1 MSCGARP
8 GSSRPTSGDELPGA
22 RRAVGQRARPRQLVR
37 LARARAGDGLQHHG
51 LDQLRPWRAADDRRL
66 HDVGRL
72 RSRRAVAGRDPDHA
86 ALDDARGGADGARRL
101 PAAPRGEPRHAAH
114 HLVRGQLLPAD
125 GLPDRDQHAAGRDRA
140 ADLGERRGARR
151 LGRDPD
157 REAGHGGRH
166 AAGAR
171 RVDALPAAHA
181 ARDLD
186 ARGGRG
192 LPGCQA
198 DGRAGERRRRRR
210 LRDLGLPRRDRG
222 AALLRADRRGR
233 FHDRHRAGRQGLH
246 RGHPGRSRQPDGSR
260 CRRIR
265 ARVRR
270 GDLPGD
276 AAGRRARVSRRLRAQ
291 PADRDPARQARRPLR
306 SGARPRMKHLARSW
320 VAEAAAGAAL
330 PAAVLVLVAG
340 YGWLVADEGLQ
351 TKITLFFIN
360 VVFVV
365 ALQTF
370 SGNSGILS
378 FGQMAFVGVGAY
390 VAAILTIDPALKP
403 TLLTGL
409 PGFLDRAQL
418 SFVEATAAAA
428 AVAALVALVTGLPI
442 LRLDGASAVIAI
454 LSLLLIADVVF
465 SGWIGVTLGVAVL
478 VVFIARWFRDSKTG
492 LLLRGSREDAFSAA
506 SVGVFVRGSR
516 MRAWVLSGA
525 LSGAGGAL
533 FAFWLGT
540 VSPTNFFLA

>member
-1 MSCGARP
+1 
-8 GSSRPTSGDELPGA
+8 
-22 RRAVGQRARPRQLVR
+22 
-37 LARARAGDGLQHHG
+37 
-51 LDQLRPWRAADDRRL
+51 
-66 HDVGRL
+66 
-72 RSRRAVAGRDPDHA
+72 
-86 ALDDARGGADGARRL
+86 
-101 PAAPRGEPRHAAH
+101 
-114 HLVRGQLLPAD
+114 
-125 GLPDRDQHAAGRDRA
+125 
-140 ADLGERRGARR
+140 
-151 LGRDPD
+151 
-157 REAGHGGRH
+157 
-166 AAGAR
+166 
-171 RVDALPAAHA
+171 
-181 ARDLD
+181 
-186 ARGGRG
+186 
-192 LPGCQA
+192 
-198 DGRAGERRRRRR
+198 
-210 LRDLGLPRRDRG
+210 
-222 AALLRADRRGR
+222 
-233 FHDRHRAGRQGLH
+233 
-246 RGHPGRSRQPDGSR
+246 
-260 CRRIR
+260 
-265 ARVRR
+265 
-270 GDLPGD
+270 
-276 AAGRRARVSRRLRAQ
+276 
-291 PADRDPARQARRPLR
+291 
-306 SGARPRMKHLARSW
+306 MKHLGRSW

-465 SGWIGVTLGVAVL
+465 SGWIGVTRGAGGLYAIPPEATLGRTLGVAVL

-540 VSPTNFFLA
+540 VSPTNFFLAPTFAVIVMLILGGMATVSGAVLGAGLVTFVQEWLRPYEDNSVHLGPLDIDRLTGLTQLALVAMILAVMYLRREGLVARRELDESLRGLLGRGR